1 MQAVLPNPN
10 FWDNWA
16 AEAKREASS
25 FYVRELCQERCRRE
39 RNLARRQMNNPSLTE
54 VLTRRARSV
63 RVVPL
68 ASLEEEKQDSWE
80 VALKAIPLF
89 PDSRV

>member
-1 MQAVLPNPN
+1 
-10 FWDNWA
+10 
-16 AEAKREASS
+16 
-25 FYVRELCQERCRRE
+25 
-39 RNLARRQMNNPSLTE
+39 MNNPSLTE